1 MTDANEFVHL
11 QDAKSF
17 SRLLYTNPVCLL
29 ATLNPSATPTP
40 TRNVMVISWL
50 TPTNNSGKF
59 VMSVNKRRHTAGILV
74 PNDNSNGDSNNNNVE
89 LTINETSVSIPPP
102 PEDDEVEEN
111 TTEAESII
119 DVSDDETTQD
129 LSGNNI

>member
-1 MTDANEFVHL
+1 MEKKIALSTLKQHKIEKKERITGGTVANSMSKLIE
-11 QDAKSF
+11 
-17 SRLLYTNPVCLL
+17 RLNSSSNITSMS
-29 ATLNPSATPTP
+29 TLSETSDSS
-40 TRNVMVISWL
+40 ISNL
-50 TPTNNSGKF
+50 SENS
-59 VMSVNKRRHTAGILV
+59 
-74 PNDNSNGDSNNNNVE
+74 DNGDNGDNNGNGDNGDNNNNVE

-119 DVSDDETTQD
+119 DVSDDESTQD